1 MEPIEE
7 ERQDAGLDEHTIH
20 FLEMAFRTD
29 KQGRP
34 PHPDGCGK
42 KTGDCGDSVEMFL
55 TVKDECIDAVS
66 FHLDGCMNTNACANT
81 VALLAEGKTL
91 DEAWEI
97 SVDQVVDCLQSL
109 PEDHIHCAE
118 LAVGTF
124 YLALADCRKIGRA
137 PWKKAYR

>member
-1 MEPIEE
+1 MESLKEKGRDFE
-7 ERQDAGLDEHTIH
+7 LNGHTLH

-34 PHPDGCGK
+34 PQPDGCGK
-42 KTGDCGDSVEMFL
+42 KTGDCGDSIEMFL
-55 TVKDECIDAVS
+55 TVANDRIDTVT
-66 FHLDGCMNTNACANT
+66 FHLDGCMHTNACANT

-97 SVDQVVDCLQSL
+97 SVDQVVDSLQSL

-124 YLALADCRKIGRA
+124 YLALADCRKTKRA